1 MEHIICCYDS
11 ENERVTIRADD
22 AVIGELKEIKVDNV
36 AFVVQSLIRMYQ
48 QVNNNKKN
56 KLWVI
61 ILFQKHQLKY
71 LTIQTE
77 IL

>member
-48 QVNNNKKN
+48 VVFNIKIKEYEQ
-56 KLWVI
+56 
-61 ILFQKHQLKY
+61 
-71 LTIQTE
+71 E
-77 IL
+77 